1 MPASRA
7 LLLLVVLVPLVAAG
21 CGSSKKAAT
30 TTVPA
35 LTQKQFVSAANAVC
49 IRSDRR
55 VFRLGRLTLLPQ
67 GWAQTAAAARQG
79 VREMSAVHPPAA
91 QQAGF
96 AHMLALGNQLA
107 NGIQRVHDALAKKNY
122 KVAQA
127 EQLKA
132 TNADTDIHRQAKKL
146 GLTFCQQLLT
156 NWPA

>member
-1 MPASRA
+1 
-7 LLLLVVLVPLVAAG
+7 
-21 CGSSKKAAT
+21 
-30 TTVPA
+30 
-35 LTQKQFVSAANAVC
+35 
-49 IRSDRR
+49 
-55 VFRLGRLTLLPQ
+55 
-67 GWAQTAAAARQG
+67 
-79 VREMSAVHPPAA
+79 MSAVHPPAA

-96 AHMLALGNQLA
+96 AHLLALGSQLA
-107 NGIQRVHDALAKKNY
+107 SGIQRVHDALAKKNY

>member
-7 LLLLVVLVPLVAAG
+7 LLLVVVLVPLVAAG
-21 CGSSKKAAT
+21 CGSSKKVAT

-49 IRSDRR
+49 IKSDRR
-55 VFRLGRLTLLPQ
+55 IFRLGRLTLLPQ
-67 GWAQTAAAARQG
+67 GWADTAAAARQS
-79 VREMSAVHPPAA
+79 VREMSAIHPPAA
-91 QQAGF
+91 QATGF
-96 AHMLALGNQLA
+96 AHMLTLGSQLA
-107 NGIQRVHDALAKKNY
+107 DGIQRVHDALVTKNY

-127 EQLKA
+127 AQLKA